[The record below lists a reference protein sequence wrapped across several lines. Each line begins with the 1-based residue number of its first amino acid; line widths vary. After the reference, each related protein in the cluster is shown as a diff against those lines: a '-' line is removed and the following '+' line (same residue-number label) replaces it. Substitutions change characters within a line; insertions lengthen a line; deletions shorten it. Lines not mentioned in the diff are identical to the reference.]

1 MTCQHIFPRL
11 LVKKFKFTLGIMYE
25 NMVYIKINHTNKYR
39 NPIWLK
45 VMKGAL
51 EKILWTDIQTYSM
64 SSPLYDLIKIQG
76 FKIRSL
82 TYCLNLNDFKSSNMS
97 PL

>member
-39 NPIWLK
+39 NLIWLK
-45 VMKGAL
+45 VMKGSL
-51 EKILWTDIQTYSM
+51 EKNTLNRYTDILNVF
-64 SSPLYDLIKIQG
+64 SSI
-76 FKIRSL
+76 
-82 TYCLNLNDFKSSNMS
+82 
-97 PL
+97 